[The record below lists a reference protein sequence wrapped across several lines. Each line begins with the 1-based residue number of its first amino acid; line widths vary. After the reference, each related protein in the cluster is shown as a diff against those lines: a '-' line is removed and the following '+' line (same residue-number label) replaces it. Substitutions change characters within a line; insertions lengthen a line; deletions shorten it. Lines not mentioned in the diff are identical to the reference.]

1 MRGASAWRVV
11 APVAVVLA
19 AVSPRPAGAQECG
32 RAVVVVLPGVTWADV
47 ARVQPPELL
56 EAVRAGSSGSVS
68 VRVFS
73 ATSDYGSGFATLGAG
88 SRLESGPVHRV
99 RSTVAPGPGR
109 RERVLGLQAMRR
121 RAEGAGYDAAPG
133 ALAAALTTP
142 VSAIGNA
149 DLGLR
154 GETAQ
159 GFSEWVL
166 LAAMNR
172 DGVVPHAVT
181 GPRLL
186 SPDPEAPF
194 GVKTSPQRAGEA
206 VAAALGIE
214 CGLTVVTEGDL
225 IRAEQLALLRGAEE
239 ARGFDDALLAADAVI
254 GVIRSRLD
262 PEVDTLLIVTP
273 TAPAASGIAHLGVA
287 IAEGPAFPPGESLAS
302 ASTRRRGTVTL
313 PDLAPTVL
321 DHYGVESHPTMVG
334 RPWFSVEGAQGVDA
348 AVALDDEAV
357 FVDAATSGVVRAFI
371 AVQVLVYGAA
381 AVSFARDSRAPV
393 LRPWLERGLERAALA
408 IVAWPLAT
416 YLMGMADGHSLGFAR
431 WALILGVLD
440 VALVA
445 ASWVATRSS
454 LVRLLLLNGA
464 TAALVIVDLILG
476 ARLQINTVLGYS
488 PIVGGR
494 FSGIGNLGFAVLA
507 ASAICTGAL
516 LVHASGGARAAIAAA
531 GGLFALV
538 VVVDGAPTLG
548 SDVGGTIALVPGLGL
563 ALVLLWGRRVDV
575 KLVLLFALGAA
586 AVVAAF
592 LAFDLTRPP
601 EARTHLARLYE
612 SVAERGG
619 EALVDAVERKAAAN
633 IRLLTRSVWALPVLP
648 AAACLLWLVTRPQGR
663 WTRLRSSH
671 PAPCAGLVA
680 AALTAALGFA
690 LNDSGIGIPSVMLA
704 FLVPLA
710 LLVRLD
716 EGRGE
721 RA

>member
-1 MRGASAWRVV
+1 
-11 APVAVVLA
+11 
-19 AVSPRPAGAQECG
+19 
-32 RAVVVVLPGVTWADV
+32 
-47 ARVQPPELL
+47 
-56 EAVRAGSSGSVS
+56 
-68 VRVFS
+68 
-73 ATSDYGSGFATLGAG
+73 
-88 SRLESGPVHRV
+88 
-99 RSTVAPGPGR
+99 
-109 RERVLGLQAMRR
+109 
-121 RAEGAGYDAAPG
+121 
-133 ALAAALTTP
+133 
-142 VSAIGNA
+142 
-149 DLGLR
+149 
-154 GETAQ
+154 
-159 GFSEWVL
+159 
-166 LAAMNR
+166 
-172 DGVVPHAVT
+172 
-181 GPRLL
+181 
-186 SPDPEAPF
+186 
-194 GVKTSPQRAGEA
+194 
-206 VAAALGIE
+206 
-214 CGLTVVTEGDL
+214 
-225 IRAEQLALLRGAEE
+225 
-239 ARGFDDALLAADAVI
+239 
-254 GVIRSRLD
+254 
-262 PEVDTLLIVTP
+262 
-273 TAPAASGIAHLGVA
+273 
-287 IAEGPAFPPGESLAS
+287 
-302 ASTRRRGTVTL
+302 
-313 PDLAPTVL
+313 
-321 DHYGVESHPTMVG
+321 
-334 RPWFSVEGAQGVDA
+334 
-348 AVALDDEAV
+348 
-357 FVDAATSGVVRAFI
+357 
-371 AVQVLVYGAA
+371 
-381 AVSFARDSRAPV
+381 
-393 LRPWLERGLERAALA
+393 
-408 IVAWPLAT
+408 
-416 YLMGMADGHSLGFAR
+416 MGMADGHSLGFAR

-531 GGLFALV
+531 GVLFALV

-563 ALVLLWGRRVDV
+563 ALVLLWGGRVDV

-648 AAACLLWLVTRPQGR
+648 AAACLVWLVTRPQGR